1 MKLYIT
7 HTQLQEILQSQTPK
21 KDLVLLIFEQVNR
34 DKEQIEQ
41 VSEVLNEYLER

>member
-7 HTQLQEILQSQTPK
+7 HTQLQEILRSRTPK
-21 KDLVLLIFEQVNR
+21 KDLATLTSEQVNR
-34 DKEQIEQ
+34 GKERIEQ